1 MAGTILLETKNLSKR
16 FGGLKALDR
25 FDFLVRHGE
34 IVGLIGPN
42 GSGKTTF
49 FHVVTGI
56 LKAASGTVMFGER
69 REVLTALPPHRIT
82 ALGIARTFQRQ
93 RLFNQMTVLQNVLV
107 GAHCRTC
114 SGLFGSIL
122 RTPATRREQKVV
134 QEKAT
139 RLLALFGERL
149 LPRAQDPAWTLS
161 YANRRRLEIA
171 RALAADPL
179 LLLLDEPAAGMNPTE
194 TRELMRDILSIR
206 EQGITIVLI
215 EHDMTVVRGIC
226 DQVVALDHGIKI
238 AEGSFEE
245 VRNHPS
251 VIEAYLGRRAKHA

>member
-1 MAGTILLETKNLSKR
+1 MAGTIILEVENLSKR
-16 FGGLKALDR
+16 FGGLQALDR
-25 FDFLVRHGE
+25 FDFLVRGGE

-49 FHVVTGI
+49 FHVVTGV
-56 LKAASGTVMFGER
+56 LKATSGTISFGEQ
-69 REVLTALPPHRIT
+69 REVLTTLPPHRIT
-82 ALGIARTFQRQ
+82 ALGVARTFQRQ

-107 GAHCRTC
+107 GAHCRSH
-114 SGLFGSIL
+114 SGLLGSIL
-122 RTPATRREQKVV
+122 RTPATRREQKAV
-134 QEKAT
+134 QEKAA
-139 RLLALFGERL
+139 RLLQLFGERL
-149 LPRAQDPAWTLS
+149 LPRALDPAWTLS

-194 TRELMRDILSIR
+194 TRELMRDLLRIR
-206 EQGITIVLI
+206 ERGITIVLI

-226 DQVVALDHGIKI
+226 DRVVALDHGIKI

-251 VIEAYLGRRAKHA
+251 VIEAYLGRRTRHA